1 LKITVVLLGRASE
14 LAGANIVELELPEG
28 SKVRDLMKT
37 LGERV
42 NPVLAE
48 RYFKGHYVFV
58 VYVNGVAIDNP
69 DTVLKDGDR
78 VALITPEMGG

>member
-1 LKITVVLLGRASE
+1 MKITVVLLGRASE

>member
-1 LKITVVLLGRASE
+1 MKITVVLLGRASE
-14 LAGANIVELELPEG
+14 LAGTNIVELELPEG
-28 SKVRDLMKT
+28 SKVRDLMKA